1 MTSDNTAWVTL
12 ATNDGYAVGALVLA
26 HSLRNVGTTHK
37 LHVLYTSGVSFN
49 LRNKLEEVFDNST
62 EVNVLD
68 SGDEANLALIGRPD
82 LGVTFTKLHCWR
94 LTQYNKCVFLDAD
107 TFVVKNCD
115 ELFDRPEFSAAP
127 DIGWP
132 DIFNTG
138 VFVYVPS
145 LETYNN
151 LLQFAVTHGSFDGG
165 DQGLLN
171 AYFSGW
177 REWDASHRLPFTYN
191 VTTSAIFAYAAAVK
205 RFAPQ
210 VKIVHFLGKQK
221 PWLVHYESGEGL
233 TYLSDYHREWRDLYS
248 RMVQGHLPD
257 TSEVS
262 QIKPDFPHSLSD
274 VMTFSSRL
282 PELTTTVRKETSRLE
297 AWEAGTPDYL
307 EYAEKL
313 LSDFESC
320 FRMNVEYQLWKN
332 CFYSPIE
339 VLRKRSED
347 GGPHTGLF
355 KGSLNELI
363 EPAITFYEGL
373 LKDYEVKFSV
383 DFSKF
388 YQPYASSLSLDK
400 FDECAVIDSELPV
413 VDSMVL
419 RSAQRLIICFADLY
433 RYKALSTHKEAR
445 TYSFAKRSLY
455 WQAHFLE
462 PLNGHPFNQ
471 LAVIA
476 CYEKK
481 WVDVLFYYIRA
492 LSVLLPF
499 KSARE
504 SLELALNKCITCHN
518 QAITYEKWVFE
529 LIEIENRNIQAATN
543 NYESGPYSEILNKEN
558 KFHNVCREIWFHPSN
573 DVLAEESLKK
583 HQPVRSTIEGTLTRL
598 FVGDNG
604 NNVVQKKAICHLLH
618 CAGVLISTI
627 GLDQFKQSYD
637 LIINELLAL
646 VDNDDT
652 VLTPAYLLKII
663 ILYTFP
669 IHSPK
674 PDMDKVGL
682 FILTGQLSEKF
693 SCIIPSICFLV
704 FWLYRIDKFLIGNRL
719 NLLRQ
724 RRTLCDLRVF
734 SEVEDPN
741 KDFLQIQLPEFM
753 LLTPYFDILSKSSV
767 EFFIDVNSLD
777 VEITDKDHKWIAVQA
792 RFALILRLCEYL
804 SEGEYFPIKFDVR
817 NITDG
822 PFRLLPHHKVEGNHK
837 LLTNEMLDEKLV
849 GTNSESGSNV
859 CDTNT
864 LIDYPDEIKFFVSLK
879 ISVLLVPTIVI
890 DELSSLVKGMPIN
903 KPTLLPREIL
913 NPEGSHSAFVMSQAS
928 KAIDWLREAAEN
940 KDRGLSAKALSQQV
954 PVRTFPNFLK
964 WACPDAEKSV
974 KNI

>member
-1 MTSDNTAWVTL
+1 
-12 ATNDGYAVGALVLA
+12 
-26 HSLRNVGTTHK
+26 
-37 LHVLYTSGVSFN
+37 
-49 LRNKLEEVFDNST
+49 
-62 EVNVLD
+62 
-68 SGDEANLALIGRPD
+68 
-82 LGVTFTKLHCWR
+82 
-94 LTQYNKCVFLDAD
+94 
-107 TFVVKNCD
+107 
-115 ELFDRPEFSAAP
+115 
-127 DIGWP
+127 
-132 DIFNTG
+132 
-138 VFVYVPS
+138 
-145 LETYNN
+145 
-151 LLQFAVTHGSFDGG
+151 
-165 DQGLLN
+165 
-171 AYFSGW
+171 
-177 REWDASHRLPFTYN
+177 
-191 VTTSAIFAYAAAVK
+191 
-205 RFAPQ
+205 
-210 VKIVHFLGKQK
+210 
-221 PWLVHYESGEGL
+221 
-233 TYLSDYHREWRDLYS
+233 
-248 RMVQGHLPD
+248 
-257 TSEVS
+257 
-262 QIKPDFPHSLSD
+262 
-274 VMTFSSRL
+274 
-282 PELTTTVRKETSRLE
+282 
-297 AWEAGTPDYL
+297 
-307 EYAEKL
+307 
-313 LSDFESC
+313 
-320 FRMNVEYQLWKN
+320 MNVEYQLWKN

-347 GGPHTGLF
+347 GGPHAGLF
-355 KGSLNELI
+355 KGFLNELI

-388 YQPYASSLSLDK
+388 YQPYASSLCLDK

-471 LAVIA
+471 LAVVA

-504 SLELALNKCITCHN
+504 SLELALNSLRQPAN
-518 QAITYEKWVFE
+518 AYEKWVFE
-529 LIEIENRNIQAATN
+529 LIEIENRNFQAATN
-543 NYESGPYSEILNKEN
+543 NYESGPYSDILNKEN

-573 DVLAEESLKK
+573 DVLVEESLKK
-583 HQPVRSTIEGTLTRL
+583 HQRTTIEGTLTRL
-598 FVGDNG
+598 FVGENG
-604 NNVVQKKAICHLLH
+604 NNVQKKAICHLLH

-627 GLDQFKQSYD
+627 GLDQFKQSYE
-637 LIINELLAL
+637 LILNELLAL

-669 IHSPK
+669 IHSPRPDASQVLFENQRCAAFELVFSSLK
-674 PDMDKVGL
+674 FLLEVFYKDMDKVGL

-734 SEVEDPN
+734 SDVGDPN
-741 KDFLQIQLPEFM
+741 KYFLQIQLPEFM
-753 LLTPYFDILSKSSV
+753 LLTPYFDIMSKSSV
-767 EFFIDVNSLD
+767 QLFIDVNSLD
-777 VEITDKDHKWIAVQA
+777 MEITDKDHKWIAVQA

-804 SEGEYFPIKFDVR
+804 SEGEYFPIKFDVD

-822 PFRLLPHHKVEGNHK
+822 PFRLLPHHKVEENHK

-849 GTNSESGSNV
+849 GTNSESGSNGINDGSV